1 MISFREI
8 ADLTHDTTSANGS
21 YNLPDVMS
29 VGEIIAKL
37 EDIEAKID
45 ALQKDKSWFYKLAD
59 MLSMDV
65 QAIRQVIHYRRE
77 CLKHGAPK
85 ATKPSETFLEY
96 LKALEGG
103 EGPR

>member
-1 MISFREI
+1 MALSLKNVGRRN
-8 ADLTHDTTSANGS
+8 APNALH
-21 YNLPDVMS
+21 LPDMMS
-29 VGEIIAKL
+29 VAEILAKL
-37 EDIEAKID
+37 EEIEEKIA

-59 MLSMDV
+59 MQSMDV
-65 QAIRQVIHYRRE
+65 QSIRQVLHYRRE

-96 LKALEGG
+96 LKALESG